1 MIRRTKDYILENKM
15 INNHSTVLV
24 ALSGGADSVCLLLVL
39 NEIKRQCADEL
50 DFALEAVHVEHGIR
64 GAESREDA
72 RFASDLCERLNIP
85 CHVHSVDVPQYAKS
99 HGLGLEEAARI
110 LRYEAFEKE
119 VARILRYE
127 AFEEEAGRYPCE
139 TANAS
144 DQKQGNSRQAVVAV
158 AHHMED
164 NAETVLFQMLR
175 GSGAKGL
182 AGMHPVSV
190 KNGVTYIR
198 PLLSAT
204 RAQIEEYL
212 KENGQAFVTD
222 ATNAD
227 TAYSRNKL
235 RHDVFPL
242 LLQINDRAIEH
253 INESAGQLAVMN
265 DFYEQQLKEA
275 CDSMVSKKEGRV
287 ILEISRFESLHPALK
302 SGVARECIHLASGRL
317 KDITSTHISA
327 LVKLAGQQSGRK
339 INLPYGII
347 AEKSFGEVILCAG
360 RCDDEKEEIHITQK
374 ELEALSATGEQK
386 NVKLSADGSY
396 VTLCI
401 KDFNGKMDE
410 IPKKPYTK
418 WFDYD
423 KMKKGFEIRTRKAGD
438 YIIVDDEGHHK
449 KLKQVFTGDKIPA
462 QQRAGLWLIA
472 HESLVHAII
481 GYRSGC
487 SALVTPQTGKVLKIT
502 FYGGKQ
508 NGFFKE
514 I

>member
-1 MIRRTKDYILENKM
+1 MIK
-15 INNHSTVLV
+15 NHSTVLV
-24 ALSGGADSVCLLLVL
+24 ALSGGADSVCLLLLL
-39 NEIKRQCADEL
+39 NEIKRQCANEL

-64 GAESREDA
+64 GAESRADA
-72 RFASDLCERLNIP
+72 GFASDLCKRLHIP

-119 VARILRYE
+119 IE
-127 AFEEEAGRYPCE
+127 Q
-139 TANAS
+139 NQ
-144 DQKQGNSRQAVVAV
+144 DNSRQAVVAV

-182 AGMHPVSV
+182 SGMHPVSV

-204 RAQIEEYL
+204 RPQIEEYL

-222 ATNAD
+222 ATNTD

-317 KDITSTHISA
+317 KDITSTHIGA

-339 INLPYGII
+339 INLPYGIL
-347 AEKSFGEVILCAG
+347 AEKSFGEVILYAG
-360 RCDDEKEEIHITQK
+360 AGETQKEEIHVTAN
-374 ELEALSATGEQK
+374 ELETLSATGEQK
-386 NVKLSADGSY
+386 TIRLSADGSY

-401 KDFNGKMDE
+401 HDFNGKMDE

-508 NGFFKE
+508 NGFFKK

>member
-1 MIRRTKDYILENKM
+1 MIK
-15 INNHSTVLV
+15 NHSTVLV

-39 NEIKRQCADEL
+39 NEIKRQCANEL

-110 LRYEAFEKE
+110 LRYEAFE
-119 VARILRYE
+119 
-127 AFEEEAGRYPCE
+127 EEAGRYPCE
-139 TANAS
+139 TAYAA
-144 DQKQGNSRQAVVAV
+144 DQKRGNSRQAVVAV

-182 AGMHPVSV
+182 SGIHPVSV

-222 ATNAD
+222 ATNTD

-287 ILEISRFESLHPALK
+287 ILEISRFECLHPALK

-317 KDITSTHISA
+317 KDITSTHIGA

-347 AEKSFGEVILCAG
+347 AEKSFGEVILFAG

-374 ELEALSATGEQK
+374 ELEALSATGAQK
-386 NVKLSADGSY
+386 TIRLSADGSY

-401 KDFNGKMDE
+401 HDFNGKMDE

-508 NGFFKE
+508 NGFFKK

>member
-119 VARILRYE
+119 VA
-127 AFEEEAGRYPCE
+127 
-139 TANAS
+139 TAYAA
-144 DQKQGNSRQAVVAV
+144 DQKQGNSRQVVVAV

-182 AGMHPVSV
+182 SGMHPVSV

-212 KENGQAFVTD
+212 KENGQAF
-222 ATNAD
+222 
-227 TAYSRNKL
+227 
-235 RHDVFPL
+235 
-242 LLQINDRAIEH
+242 
-253 INESAGQLAVMN
+253 
-265 DFYEQQLKEA
+265 
-275 CDSMVSKKEGRV
+275 
-287 ILEISRFESLHPALK
+287 
-302 SGVARECIHLASGRL
+302 
-317 KDITSTHISA
+317 
-327 LVKLAGQQSGRK
+327 
-339 INLPYGII
+339 
-347 AEKSFGEVILCAG
+347 
-360 RCDDEKEEIHITQK
+360 ITQ
-374 ELEALSATGEQK
+374 SPRHQSS
-386 NVKLSADGSY
+386 V
-396 VTLCI
+396 
-401 KDFNGKMDE
+401 
-410 IPKKPYTK
+410 
-418 WFDYD
+418 
-423 KMKKGFEIRTRKAGD
+423 
-438 YIIVDDEGHHK
+438 
-449 KLKQVFTGDKIPA
+449 
-462 QQRAGLWLIA
+462 AGL
-472 HESLVHAII
+472 
-481 GYRSGC
+481 R
-487 SALVTPQTGKVLKIT
+487 
-502 FYGGKQ
+502 
-508 NGFFKE
+508 
-514 I
+514 

>member
-1 MIRRTKDYILENKM
+1 MIRRTKEYILENKM
-15 INNHSTVLV
+15 IKNHSTVLV

-72 RFASDLCERLNIP
+72 RFASELCERLNIP
-85 CHVHSVDVPQYAKS
+85 CHVHSVDVPQYAAS

-119 VARILRYE
+119 VA
-127 AFEEEAGRYPCE
+127 
-139 TANAS
+139 TAYAA

-182 AGMHPVSV
+182 SGMHPVSV

-222 ATNAD
+222 ATNTD

-317 KDITSTHISA
+317 KDITSTHIGA

-347 AEKSFGEVILCAG
+347 AEKSFGEVILFAG
-360 RCDDEKEEIHITQK
+360 MCDDEKEEIHITQK

-386 NVKLSADGSY
+386 NIKLSADGSY

-401 KDFNGKMDE
+401 QDFNGKMDE

-472 HESLVHAII
+472 HESLVTVSISHLHTQGLNIL
-481 GYRSGC
+481 YH
-487 SALVTPQTGKVLKIT
+487 
-502 FYGGKQ
+502 
-508 NGFFKE
+508 
-514 I
+514 

>member
-1 MIRRTKDYILENKM
+1 MWSTASEEPRAGRMRGLRQISARGLTYRVMCIPWMYRNMQQVMDLDWRRPPGYCAMRRL
-15 INNHSTVLV
+15 
-24 ALSGGADSVCLLLVL
+24 
-39 NEIKRQCADEL
+39 KR
-50 DFALEAVHVEHGIR
+50 R
-64 GAESREDA
+64 S
-72 RFASDLCERLNIP
+72 
-85 CHVHSVDVPQYAKS
+85 
-99 HGLGLEEAARI
+99 
-110 LRYEAFEKE
+110 
-119 VARILRYE
+119 
-127 AFEEEAGRYPCE
+127 GRYPCE
-139 TANAS
+139 TAYAA

-182 AGMHPVSV
+182 SGMHPVSV

-222 ATNAD
+222 ATNTD

-275 CDSMVSKKEGRV
+275 CDSMVSKKKAGDT
-287 ILEISRFESLHPALK
+287 EISRFESLHPALK

-317 KDITSTHISA
+317 KDITSTHIGA

-347 AEKSFGEVILCAG
+347 AEKSFGDVILFAE
-360 RCDDEKEEIHITQK
+360 RCDDEKEK
-374 ELEALSATGEQK
+374 F
-386 NVKLSADGSY
+386 
-396 VTLCI
+396 TLR
-401 KDFNGKMDE
+401 
-410 IPKKPYTK
+410 KK
-418 WFDYD
+418 
-423 KMKKGFEIRTRKAGD
+423 
-438 YIIVDDEGHHK
+438 
-449 KLKQVFTGDKIPA
+449 
-462 QQRAGLWLIA
+462 
-472 HESLVHAII
+472 SLRH
-481 GYRSGC
+481 
-487 SALVTPQTGKVLKIT
+487 
-502 FYGGKQ
+502 
-508 NGFFKE
+508 
-514 I
+514 

>member
-1 MIRRTKDYILENKM
+1 MIK
-15 INNHSTVLV
+15 NHSTVLV
-24 ALSGGADSVCLLLVL
+24 ALSGGADSVCLLLLL
-39 NEIKRQCADEL
+39 NEIKRQCANEL

-64 GAESREDA
+64 GAESRADA
-72 RFASDLCERLNIP
+72 GFASDLCKRLHIP

-119 VARILRYE
+119 IE
-127 AFEEEAGRYPCE
+127 Q
-139 TANAS
+139 NQ
-144 DQKQGNSRQAVVAV
+144 DNSRQAVVAV

-204 RAQIEEYL
+204 RAQIEDYL
-212 KENGQAFVTD
+212 KEKGQAFVTD
-222 ATNAD
+222 ATNTD

-265 DFYEQQLKEA
+265 DFYEEQLKEA

-317 KDITSTHISA
+317 KDITSTHIGA

-347 AEKSFGEVILCAG
+347 AEKSFGEVILYAG
-360 RCDDEKEEIHITQK
+360 AGEVQKEEIHVTAK
-374 ELEALSATGEQK
+374 ELEALSTTGEQK
-386 NVKLSADGSY
+386 TIRLSADGSY

-401 KDFNGKMDE
+401 HDFNGKMDE

-487 SALVTPQTGKVLKIT
+487 GALVTPQTGKVLKIT

-508 NGFFKE
+508 NGFFKK

>member
-1 MIRRTKDYILENKM
+1 
-15 INNHSTVLV
+15 
-24 ALSGGADSVCLLLVL
+24 
-39 NEIKRQCADEL
+39 
-50 DFALEAVHVEHGIR
+50 
-64 GAESREDA
+64 
-72 RFASDLCERLNIP
+72 
-85 CHVHSVDVPQYAKS
+85 
-99 HGLGLEEAARI
+99 
-110 LRYEAFEKE
+110 
-119 VARILRYE
+119 
-127 AFEEEAGRYPCE
+127 
-139 TANAS
+139 
-144 DQKQGNSRQAVVAV
+144 
-158 AHHMED
+158 MED

-347 AEKSFGEVILCAG
+347 AEKSFGDVILFAE

-374 ELEALSATGEQK
+374 ELEALSATGAQK
-386 NVKLSADGSY
+386 NIKLSADGSY

-508 NGFFKE
+508 NGFFKK

>member
-1 MIRRTKDYILENKM
+1 MIK
-15 INNHSTVLV
+15 NHSTVLV

-72 RFASDLCERLNIP
+72 RFASDLCERLHIP
-85 CHVHSVDVPQYAKS
+85 CHVHSVDVPQYAAS
-99 HGLGLEEAARI
+99 HGFGLEEAARI

-119 VARILRYE
+119 VT
-127 AFEEEAGRYPCE
+127 
-139 TANAS
+139 TAYAA

-182 AGMHPVSV
+182 SGMHPVSV

-222 ATNAD
+222 ATNTD

-265 DFYEQQLKEA
+265 DFYEEQLKEA

-317 KDITSTHISA
+317 KDITSMHIGA
-327 LVKLAGQQSGRK
+327 LVKLAGQQS
-339 INLPYGII
+339 
-347 AEKSFGEVILCAG
+347 AEKSIC
-360 RCDDEKEEIHITQK
+360 HM
-374 ELEALSATGEQK
+374 ELLRK
-386 NVKLSADGSY
+386 NHLA
-396 VTLCI
+396 
-401 KDFNGKMDE
+401 
-410 IPKKPYTK
+410 
-418 WFDYD
+418 
-423 KMKKGFEIRTRKAGD
+423 R
-438 YIIVDDEGHHK
+438 
-449 KLKQVFTGDKIPA
+449 
-462 QQRAGLWLIA
+462 
-472 HESLVHAII
+472 
-481 GYRSGC
+481 
-487 SALVTPQTGKVLKIT
+487 
-502 FYGGKQ
+502 
-508 NGFFKE
+508 
-514 I
+514 

>member
-1 MIRRTKDYILENKM
+1 MIK
-15 INNHSTVLV
+15 NHSTVLI
-24 ALSGGADSVCLLLVL
+24 ALSGGADSVCLLLLL
-39 NEIKRQCADEL
+39 NEIKRQCANEL

-64 GAESREDA
+64 GAESRADA
-72 RFASDLCERLNIP
+72 GFASDLCKRLHIP

-119 VARILRYE
+119 AE
-127 AFEEEAGRYPCE
+127 
-139 TANAS
+139 
-144 DQKQGNSRQAVVAV
+144 QKQDNSRQAVVAV

-222 ATNAD
+222 VTNTD

-265 DFYEQQLKEA
+265 DFYEEQLKEA
-275 CDSMVSKKEGRV
+275 CDSMVSKKEDRV

-317 KDITSTHISA
+317 KDITSTHIGA

-339 INLPYGII
+339 INLPYGIL
-347 AEKSFGEVILCAG
+347 AEKSFGEVILYAG
-360 RCDDEKEEIHITQK
+360 AGETPKEEIHVTAK
-374 ELEALSATGEQK
+374 ELEALSDTGEQK
-386 NVKLSADGSY
+386 TIRLSADGSY

-401 KDFNGKMDE
+401 QDFNGKMDE

-487 SALVTPQTGKVLKIT
+487 GALVTPQTGKVLKIT

>member
-1 MIRRTKDYILENKM
+1 MIRRTKEYILENKM
-15 INNHSTVLV
+15 IKNHSTVLV
-24 ALSGGADSVCLLLVL
+24 ALSGGADSVCLLLLL

-85 CHVHSVDVPQYAKS
+85 CHVHSVDVPQYAAS

-119 VARILRYE
+119 VA
-127 AFEEEAGRYPCE
+127 
-139 TANAS
+139 TAYAA

-182 AGMHPVSV
+182 SGMHPVSV

-222 ATNAD
+222 ATNTD

-317 KDITSTHISA
+317 KDITSTHIGA

-347 AEKSFGEVILCAG
+347 AEKSFGEVILFAG

-386 NVKLSADGSY
+386 NIKLSADGSY

-401 KDFNGKMDE
+401 QDFNGKMDE

-423 KMKKGFEIRTRKAGD
+423 KIKDSLAIRNRRKGD
-438 YIIVDDEGHHK
+438 YFVLDAAGHHK
-449 KLKQVFTGDKIPA
+449 KLEDYFVNEKIPA
-462 QQRAGLWLIA
+462 SHRDEQLLLAGEDEIFWIVGGRMA
-472 HESLVHAII
+472 Y
-481 GYRSGC
+481 G
-487 SALVTPQTGKVLKIT
+487 TGISDATRWVLEIT
-502 FYGGKQ
+502 AS
-508 NGFFKE
+508 NSSH
-514 I
+514 

>member
-1 MIRRTKDYILENKM
+1 MIRRTKEYILENKM
-15 INNHSTVLV
+15 IKNHSTVLV

-39 NEIKRQCADEL
+39 NEIKRQCANEL

-139 TANAS
+139 TADAS

-212 KENGQAFVTD
+212 MENGQAFVT
-222 ATNAD
+222 
-227 TAYSRNKL
+227 S
-235 RHDVFPL
+235 P
-242 LLQINDRAIEH
+242 
-253 INESAGQLAVMN
+253 N
-265 DFYEQQLKEA
+265 DFSAIIPY
-275 CDSMVSKKEGRV
+275 GRLIFLPDCCPASFTRAPICV
-287 ILEISRFESLHPALK
+287 LVMSLSRPD
-302 SGVARECIHLASGRL
+302 ARCIHSRATPLFNAGCRLSKRLISSITLPSFFETMLSHASF
-317 KDITSTHISA
+317 S
-327 LVKLAGQQSGRK
+327 
-339 INLPYGII
+339 
-347 AEKSFGEVILCAG
+347 
-360 RCDDEKEEIHITQK
+360 
-374 ELEALSATGEQK
+374 
-386 NVKLSADGSY
+386 
-396 VTLCI
+396 
-401 KDFNGKMDE
+401 
-410 IPKKPYTK
+410 
-418 WFDYD
+418 
-423 KMKKGFEIRTRKAGD
+423 
-438 YIIVDDEGHHK
+438 
-449 KLKQVFTGDKIPA
+449 
-462 QQRAGLWLIA
+462 
-472 HESLVHAII
+472 
-481 GYRSGC
+481 RS
-487 SALVTPQTGKVLKIT
+487 S
-502 FYGGKQ
+502 
-508 NGFFKE
+508 
-514 I
+514 

>member
-1 MIRRTKDYILENKM
+1 MIRRTKEYILENKM
-15 INNHSTVLV
+15 IKNHSTVLV
-24 ALSGGADSVCLLLVL
+24 ALSGGADSVCLLLLL
-39 NEIKRQCADEL
+39 NEIKRQCANEL
-50 DFALEAVHVEHGIR
+50 DFALVAVHVEHGIR

-72 RFASDLCERLNIP
+72 RFASDLCERLHIP

-119 VARILRYE
+119 AE
-127 AFEEEAGRYPCE
+127 Q
-139 TANAS
+139 NQ
-144 DQKQGNSRQAVVAV
+144 DNSRQVVVAV

-182 AGMHPVSV
+182 SGMYPVSV

-204 RAQIEEYL
+204 RAQIEDYL
-212 KENGQAFVTD
+212 RENGQAFVTD
-222 ATNAD
+222 ATNTD

-265 DFYEQQLKEA
+265 DFYEEQLKEA

-317 KDITSTHISA
+317 KDITSTHIGA

-339 INLPYGII
+339 INLPYGIL
-347 AEKSFGEVILCAG
+347 AEKSFGEVILYAG
-360 RCDDEKEEIHITQK
+360 AGETQKEEIHVTAK

-386 NVKLSADGSY
+386 NIRLSADGSY

-401 KDFNGKMDE
+401 HDFNGKMDE

-423 KMKKGFEIRTRKAGD
+423 KMKEGFEIRTRKAGD

>member
-1 MIRRTKDYILENKM
+1 MIK
-15 INNHSTVLV
+15 NHSTVLV

-85 CHVHSVDVPQYAKS
+85 CHVHSVDVPQYAAS

-139 TANAS
+139 IAYAA
-144 DQKQGNSRQAVVAV
+144 DQKRGNSRQVVVAV

-222 ATNAD
+222 ATNTD

-242 LLQINDRAIEH
+242 LLQINDMAIEQ
-253 INESAGQLAVMN
+253 SMRAQ
-265 DFYEQQLKEA
+265 
-275 CDSMVSKKEGRV
+275 DSLR
-287 ILEISRFESLHPALK
+287 
-302 SGVARECIHLASGRL
+302 
-317 KDITSTHISA
+317 
-327 LVKLAGQQSGRK
+327 
-339 INLPYGII
+339 
-347 AEKSFGEVILCAG
+347 
-360 RCDDEKEEIHITQK
+360 
-374 ELEALSATGEQK
+374 
-386 NVKLSADGSY
+386 
-396 VTLCI
+396 
-401 KDFNGKMDE
+401 
-410 IPKKPYTK
+410 
-418 WFDYD
+418 
-423 KMKKGFEIRTRKAGD
+423 
-438 YIIVDDEGHHK
+438 
-449 KLKQVFTGDKIPA
+449 
-462 QQRAGLWLIA
+462 
-472 HESLVHAII
+472 
-481 GYRSGC
+481 
-487 SALVTPQTGKVLKIT
+487 
-502 FYGGKQ
+502 
-508 NGFFKE
+508 
-514 I
+514 

>member
-119 VARILRYE
+119 VA
-127 AFEEEAGRYPCE
+127 
-139 TANAS
+139 TAYAA

-347 AEKSFGEVILCAG
+347 AEKSFGDVILFAE

-374 ELEALSATGEQK
+374 ELEALSATGAQK
-386 NVKLSADGSY
+386 KH
-396 VTLCI
+396 
-401 KDFNGKMDE
+401 
-410 IPKKPYTK
+410 
-418 WFDYD
+418 
-423 KMKKGFEIRTRKAGD
+423 KAFG
-438 YIIVDDEGHHK
+438 
-449 KLKQVFTGDKIPA
+449 
-462 QQRAGLWLIA
+462 RWLIC
-472 HESLVHAII
+472 HTL
-481 GYRSGC
+481 YKR
-487 SALVTPQTGKVLKIT
+487 
-502 FYGGKQ
+502 F
-508 NGFFKE
+508 
-514 I
+514 

>member
-1 MIRRTKDYILENKM
+1 MIRRTKEYILENKM
-15 INNHSTVLV
+15 IKNHSTVLV

-72 RFASDLCERLNIP
+72 RFASDLCERLHIP
-85 CHVHSVDVPQYAKS
+85 CHVHSVDVPQYAAS

-119 VARILRYE
+119 A
-127 AFEEEAGRYPCE
+127 A
-139 TANAS
+139 TAYAA
-144 DQKQGNSRQAVVAV
+144 DQKQGNSRQVVVAV

-182 AGMHPVSV
+182 SGMHPVSV
-190 KNGVTYIR
+190 KNGVIYIR

-222 ATNAD
+222 ATNTD

-242 LLQINDRAIEH
+242 LLQINDRAIGH

-275 CDSMVSKKEGRV
+275 CDSMIYQKEGRV

-317 KDITSTHISA
+317 KDITSTHIGA

-347 AEKSFGEVILCAG
+347 AEKSFGEVILFAG

-386 NVKLSADGSY
+386 NIKLSADGSY

-401 KDFNGKMDE
+401 QDFNGKMDE

-423 KMKKGFEIRTRKAGD
+423 KIKKCPTIRTRQTGD
-438 YIIVDDEGHHK
+438 YLTIADGRGEMIRKSLKSYFVD
-449 KLKQVFTGDKIPA
+449 QKIPREERDRLPILA
-462 QQRAGLWLIA
+462 EEDHVLW
-472 HESLVHAII
+472 VM
-481 GYRSGC
+481 GYRISEYYK
-487 SALVTPQTGKVLKIT
+487 VTENTKRILKVKLIR
-502 FYGGKQ
+502 
-508 NGFFKE
+508 KE
-514 I
+514 FT

>member
-1 MIRRTKDYILENKM
+1 MIK
-15 INNHSTVLV
+15 NHSTVLV
-24 ALSGGADSVCLLLVL
+24 ALSGGADSVCLLLLL
-39 NEIKRQCADEL
+39 NEIKRQCANEL

-64 GAESREDA
+64 GAESRADA
-72 RFASDLCERLNIP
+72 GFASDLCKRLHIP

-119 VARILRYE
+119 IE
-127 AFEEEAGRYPCE
+127 Q
-139 TANAS
+139 NQ
-144 DQKQGNSRQAVVAV
+144 DNSRQAVVAV

-204 RAQIEEYL
+204 RAQIEDYL
-212 KENGQAFVTD
+212 KEKGQAFVTD
-222 ATNAD
+222 ATNTD

-265 DFYEQQLKEA
+265 DFYEEQLKEA

-317 KDITSTHISA
+317 KDITSTHIGA

-339 INLPYGII
+339 INLPYGIL
-347 AEKSFGEVILCAG
+347 AEKSFGEVILYAG
-360 RCDDEKEEIHITQK
+360 KCDDEKEEIYVTEK

-386 NVKLSADGSY
+386 TIRLSADGSY

-401 KDFNGKMDE
+401 QDFNGKMDE

-438 YIIVDDEGHHK
+438 DIIVDDEGHHK

>member
-119 VARILRYE
+119 VA
-127 AFEEEAGRYPCE
+127 
-139 TANAS
+139 TAYAA
-144 DQKQGNSRQAVVAV
+144 DQKQGNSRQVVVAV

-182 AGMHPVSV
+182 SGMHPVSV

-222 ATNAD
+222 ATNTD

-275 CDSMVSKKEGRV
+275 CDSMIYQKEGRV
-287 ILEISRFESLHPALK
+287 ILEISRFDSLHPALK

-317 KDITSTHISA
+317 KDITSTHIGA
-327 LVKLAGQQSGRK
+327 LVKLAGQQS
-339 INLPYGII
+339 
-347 AEKSFGEVILCAG
+347 AEKSIC
-360 RCDDEKEEIHITQK
+360 RM
-374 ELEALSATGEQK
+374 ALLRK
-386 NVKLSADGSY
+386 NHLA
-396 VTLCI
+396 
-401 KDFNGKMDE
+401 
-410 IPKKPYTK
+410 
-418 WFDYD
+418 
-423 KMKKGFEIRTRKAGD
+423 R
-438 YIIVDDEGHHK
+438 
-449 KLKQVFTGDKIPA
+449 
-462 QQRAGLWLIA
+462 
-472 HESLVHAII
+472 
-481 GYRSGC
+481 
-487 SALVTPQTGKVLKIT
+487 
-502 FYGGKQ
+502 
-508 NGFFKE
+508 
-514 I
+514 

>member
-1 MIRRTKDYILENKM
+1 MIK
-15 INNHSTVLV
+15 NHSTVLV
-24 ALSGGADSVCLLLVL
+24 ALSGGADSVCLLLLL

-139 TANAS
+139 TADAS

-347 AEKSFGEVILCAG
+347 AEKSFGDVILFAE

-374 ELEALSATGEQK
+374 ELEALSATGAQK
-386 NVKLSADGSY
+386 NIKLSADGSY

-438 YIIVDDEGHHK
+438 YIIVDDKDHHK

-508 NGFFKE
+508 NGFFKK